1 MGNDNNEQKVNNK
14 KYLTIIIQPLPRKL
28 QEKVETLFKLI
39 DVDNSKTIDRDETL
53 KFWSSNFAKI
63 NSSVLF
69 DQVDKNNDGSIQY
82 EEWLEFWRVV
92 YESGYSEDEIC
103 TELDN
108 MIHGGSWVKFE
119 TNKKLG
125 GSTKVKKLKKEGK
138 C

>member
-1 MGNDNNEQKVNNK
+1 MGNENSESKVIQ
-14 KYLTIIIQPLPRKL
+14 YLLKLVQGLPPKL
-28 QEKVETLFKLI
+28 HEKVETLFKMI
-39 DVDNSKTIDRDETL
+39 DIDDSKTIDRDETL

-82 EEWLEFWRVV
+82 DEWLEFWKVV
-92 YESGYSEDEIC
+92 YDSGYSEDEIC

-108 MIHGGSWVKFE
+108 MINGGSWVKFE

-125 GSTKVKKLKKEGK
+125 GSQKVKKLKKEGK

>member
-14 KYLTIIIQPLPRKL
+14 KYLTLIIQPLPPKL
-28 QEKVETLFKLI
+28 QETVETLFKLI